1 MTTVLL
7 IDDDVVSLELI
18 TEAMKAE
25 GYDAVALTDPE
36 QAIEVAVE
44 LKPDFIIIDI
54 IMPNKSGL
62 ELCRDFKLNP
72 ATREIPIMLLSASDD
87 VDHAIASLH
96 LGCVDY
102 LRKPIRAGQLAD
114 VIRKHD
120 MIREIAEVWQPARRE
135 LQSIVEKYR
144 HSRGSAA

>member
-7 IDDDVVSLELI
+7 IDDDVISLEMI

-25 GYDAVALTDPE
+25 GYNAIALTDPGR
-36 QAIEVAVE
+36 AIEVAVE
-44 LKPDFIIIDI
+44 LRPDFIIIDVV
-54 IMPNKSGL
+54 MPNKSGL
-62 ELCRDFKLNP
+62 ELCRDLKLNP
-72 ATREIPIMLLSASDD
+72 ATREIPIMFLSASDD
-87 VDHAIASLH
+87 VNHAIASLH

-120 MIREIAEVWQPARRE
+120 MIREIAQVWQPARRE

-144 HSRGSAA
+144 KTRGPAA

>member
-18 TEAMKAE
+18 TEAMKAD

>member
-25 GYDAVALTDPE
+25 GYDAVALTYPE

-54 IMPNKSGL
+54 TMPNKSGL

-102 LRKPIRAGQLAD
+102 LRKPIRSGQLAD